1 MVTLS
6 RGGAETMC
14 MRPKTPNETLDRVN
28 RRFAS
33 GGALQEMVTI
43 QQEFHVF
50 DAEVSLRQAYRLL
63 DIGPSDF
70 TERGYYFEFLD
81 RLKTVPS
88 DIAGM
93 NGHDRIIK
101 ARKENLESSK
111 PLPMYTKVHSVM
123 DNAGVTIT
131 IGSPL
136 PYPKEDH
143 VIISVPFIHRRR
155 PTRPERTAP
164 RKTAR

>member
-1 MVTLS
+1 
-6 RGGAETMC
+6 MC
-14 MRPKTPNETLDRVN
+14 MRPITPDETLNSVN
-28 RRFAS
+28 RRFAL

-50 DAEVSLRQAYRLL
+50 DSKISLRQAYRLL
-63 DIGPSDF
+63 DIGPADF

-81 RLKTVPS
+81 RLKEVPS
-88 DIAGM
+88 DIDGM

-111 PLPMYTKVHSVM
+111 PLPMYTKTHSVAENM
-123 DNAGVTIT
+123 GVTVT

-143 VIISVPFIHRRR
+143 VIISVPFIPRRR
-155 PTRPERTAP
+155 PARPRREAP
-164 RKTAR
+164 RKTAS

>member
-1 MVTLS
+1 
-6 RGGAETMC
+6 MC
-14 MRPKTPNETLDRVN
+14 MRPKTPHECLNSVN

-50 DAEVSLRQAYRLL
+50 DPKISLRQAYRLL

-81 RLKTVPS
+81 RLKAVPS
-88 DIAGM
+88 DIDGM

-101 ARKENLESSK
+101 ARKENLESNK
-111 PLPMYTKVHSVM
+111 PLPMYTIVHSVT
-123 DNAGVTIT
+123 DNMGVTVT

-136 PYPKEDH
+136 PYPREDH
-143 VIISVPFIHRRR
+143 VIISVPFIPRQR
-155 PTRPERTAP
+155 PTRPNRAAPRTA
-164 RKTAR
+164 AR